1 MDVGGEIA
9 VAAGVS
15 NDIPAFPF
23 ILVGVFWV
31 AFFAWVSVVGWAIQR
46 RKEREAYY
54 RHETERR
61 LVDKGVVTAEQLLG
75 LRSAE
80 QRVGWLRRRE
90 GLKLGGLITAAAGIG
105 IVVGLRFVE
114 TAQFSASALGW
125 IPLCV
130 GLVILLYA
138 YVLCPK
144 DTKPGSAAFPSPSGE
159 RADDRHH

>member
-1 MDVGGEIA
+1 MDVGAETAAASGGSTDV
-9 VAAGVS
+9 VA
-15 NDIPAFPF
+15 
-23 ILVGVFWV
+23 ILVVAVVWV
-31 AFFAWVSVVGWAIQR
+31 AFFSWMAVVGWAIQR

-54 RHETERR
+54 RHETEKR
-61 LVDKGVVTAEQLLG
+61 LVDKGEVTAEQLLG

-80 QRVGWLRRRE
+80 ERVRWLRRRE